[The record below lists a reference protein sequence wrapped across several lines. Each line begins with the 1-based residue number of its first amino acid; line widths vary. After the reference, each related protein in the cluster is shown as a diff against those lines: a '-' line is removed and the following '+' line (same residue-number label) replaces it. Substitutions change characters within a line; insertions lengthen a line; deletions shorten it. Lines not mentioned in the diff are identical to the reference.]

1 MIHRNILTV
10 IFLLVF
16 VNLSLYLIPS
26 FSPSMKKEYI
36 VPYQLWFGGLAILW
50 AFLPQKKNL
59 INKINK

>member
-1 MIHRNILTV
+1 MIHRNLLTM

-26 FSPSMKKEYI
+26 FAPSMKKEYI
-36 VPYQLWFGGLAILW
+36 VPYQLWFSGLAILW